1 MLGMLPMSSV
11 AAGRLM
17 PAAMNMPSSSL
28 LVSRAPIASDTVSG
42 TPPALASLSPSFDSY
57 TCNAEALRTCYIKER
72 EACAYLADQLWLGE
86 VIPLLDIY
94 KSGLAFLLHNAT

>member
-42 TPPALASLSPSFDSY
+42 TPPALASLSPSFDSF
-57 TCNAEALRTCYIKER
+57 TCNAEALSTCYIK
-72 EACAYLADQLWLGE
+72 
-86 VIPLLDIY
+86 
-94 KSGLAFLLHNAT
+94 

>member
-28 LVSRAPIASDTVSG
+28 LVRRASTALDTVSG
-42 TPPALASLSPSFDSY
+42 TPPAVASLSSSLDSFA
-57 TCNAEALRTCYIKER
+57 CNAE
-72 EACAYLADQLWLGE
+72 
-86 VIPLLDIY
+86 
-94 KSGLAFLLHNAT
+94 S